1 MLNSIPINRHLSGI
15 QTLAVTC
22 DSAVGGLCVSF
33 HYHNECLREQPTVR
47 KGSFWLRVSE
57 GLAASVSAACGKEQQ
72 LDRGG
77 H

>member
-1 MLNSIPINRHLSGI
+1 MMLNSIPTDRYLSGI

-33 HYHNECLREQPTVR
+33 HYHDECLREQPTVR

-57 GLAASVSAACGKEQQ
+57 GLATSVSVG
-72 LDRGG
+72 LR
-77 H
+77 